1 MKIGGKDFIIDAF
14 HTYIM
19 GILNV
24 TPDSFS
30 DGGRFNDPEA
40 ALRHALSLIEEGA
53 DIIDIGAESTRPGHR
68 HLTEEEELDRLLP
81 ALRLIKRE
89 TDIPVSIDSR
99 NPVVMDAALSE
110 GGDLANDILGFRGN
124 ELYPGG
130 GGLSMAEVVAKHGKP
145 AVIMHNDLLGREEDK
160 RTAEAYAGSS
170 VSEAAAGNVLI
181 RVREGLDRSLKLALD
196 AGIDPDKLILDP
208 GIGFAKSTRES
219 LQLLKGLREI
229 KREGEAWLLAASR
242 KSVIGDVLELPTDQR
257 EEGTMVT
264 TMLAVEAGYS
274 FVRVHDVEKN
284 RRVIAFL
291 QDIRAN

>member
-1 MKIGGKDFIIDAF
+1 MRIGGKDFIIDAF

-99 NPVVMDAALSE
+99 
-110 GGDLANDILGFRGN
+110 
-124 ELYPGG
+124 
-130 GGLSMAEVVAKHGKP
+130 
-145 AVIMHNDLLGREEDK
+145 K
-160 RTAEAYAGSS
+160 R
-170 VSEAAAGNVLI
+170 
-181 RVREGLDRSLKLALD
+181 R
-196 AGIDPDKLILDP
+196 
-208 GIGFAKSTRES
+208 
-219 LQLLKGLREI
+219 
-229 KREGEAWLLAASR
+229 SR
-242 KSVIGDVLELPTDQR
+242 K
-257 EEGTMVT
+257 
-264 TMLAVEAGYS
+264 
-274 FVRVHDVEKN
+274 
-284 RRVIAFL
+284 
-291 QDIRAN
+291 